1 MSCRFIQPEKL
12 AAGVLKLKFNMN
24 IMKSNN
30 TKLKMFGDE
39 NKQLIKAVSIS
50 LHLIGEKLFIPNIA
64 ALSRFNLDKSHE
76 QQEQKYTTTSLL

>member
-1 MSCRFIQPEKL
+1 
-12 AAGVLKLKFNMN
+12 MN

-39 NKQLIKAVSIS
+39 NKLHSTQLIKAVSIS

-64 ALSRFNLDKSHE
+64 ALSQFNLDKSHE